1 MLLIFI
7 FLTILVPDKKYSQLN
22 CDKIKE
28 KEKKK
33 VCTVRCKNNITKSK
47 GISERMDTF
56 VCF

>member
-33 VCTVRCKNNITKSK
+33 VCTVR
-47 GISERMDTF
+47 
-56 VCF
+56 